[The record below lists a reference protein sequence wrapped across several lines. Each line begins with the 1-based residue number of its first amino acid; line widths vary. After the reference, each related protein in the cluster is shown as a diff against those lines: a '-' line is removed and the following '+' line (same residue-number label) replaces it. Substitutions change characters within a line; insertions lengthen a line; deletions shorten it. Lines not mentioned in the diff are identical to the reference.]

1 MHNGEGGDD
10 PAEANLSN
18 KWRESKYEIYYFLV
32 YSAGHW
38 IPVKVDSVL
47 ESGHGKIDRPGI
59 SIKKKITD
67 LINQKK

>member
-18 KWRESKYEIYYFLV
+18 KWRESKYEIYYFLI

-47 ESGHGKIDRPGI
+47 EGGHGKIDRRVLVFRL
-59 SIKKKITD
+59 KKKIAR
-67 LINQKK
+67 LN